1 MRGIFVTGTDT
12 DVGKTFVATSL
23 AKQLTADGIRVIPR
37 KPIESGC
44 QLINAELHPADAIA
58 LKSAAVY
65 GGDLSEVC
73 PYRFKPALSPVRAA
87 QMDKQHISIHQ
98 LSLACKHKTNDGFVI
113 IEGAGGFYSPLAED
127 GLNADLAVE
136 LQLPVLLVSNNEL
149 GCINQTLLTVE
160 AISNRNLTIA
170 AVIINDKEQDKNQDM
185 NNAEDL
191 RKYINAPIYTIAH
204 AQPNKEVLEQ
214 LSQYLLKL

>member
-1 MRGIFVTGTDT
+1 MRGIFVTGTGT
-12 DVGKTFVATSL
+12 DVGKTFVATLL

-44 QLINAELHPADAIA
+44 QLINTELHPADAIA
-58 LKSAAVY
+58 LKSAAGY
-65 GGDLSEVC
+65 EGDLSEVC
-73 PYRFKPALSPVRAA
+73 RYRFKPALSPARAA
-87 QMDKQHISIHQ
+87 QMADQHISIQQ
-98 LSLACKHKTNDGFVI
+98 LSLACKQKSNDGFVI

-170 AVIINDKEQDKNQDM
+170 AVVLNNKEPDKNPDM
-185 NNAEDL
+185 NNVEDL
-191 RKYINAPIYTIAH
+191 REHIDAPIYTIAH
-204 AQPNKEVLEQ
+204 SQANKEVLEQ
-214 LSQYLLKL
+214 LSQHLLNL